1 MSKQTSLVSSLS
13 RTPSSAIRRFLWR
26 RQIWFEST
34 FALSMLEPWE
44 KFLLMGVMLFV
55 STLAL
60 VGSVRYLPNHVSIIS
75 RRALFYLHGA
85 AEGLSTPAHVDL

>member
-13 RTPSSAIRRFLWR
+13 RTPSSAIKRFLWR

-44 KFLLMGVMLFV
+44 KILIMGVIFFTSALFV
-55 STLAL
+55 MGA
-60 VGSVRYLPNHVSIIS
+60 VRYLPGHVTIIS
-75 RRALFYLHGA
+75 KRALFYLHGTTEWNSA
-85 AEGLSTPAHVDL
+85 SRVDL

>member
-44 KFLLMGVMLFV
+44 KMLIFGVLLLII
-55 STLAL
+55 TLSVTSA
-60 VGSVRYLPNHVSIIS
+60 VRYLPGHVSIIS
-75 RRALFYLHGA
+75 RRALFYLHGT
-85 AEGLSTPAHVDL
+85 AEGVNRVDL

>member
-13 RTPSSAIRRFLWR
+13 RTPSSAIKRFLWR

-44 KFLLMGVMLFV
+44 KMLILGVLLLI
-55 STLAL
+55 STLSVTGA
-60 VGSVRYLPNHVSIIS
+60 VRYLPDHVSIVS
-75 RRALFYLHGA
+75 RRALFYLHGTG
-85 AEGLSTPAHVDL
+85 EEMNRVDL